1 MANGHDRPASFHRS
15 PQDAMN
21 APKEEFLYLA
31 CLYEGT
37 GVDKPDFLAV
47 VDADDGQIVH
57 RAADAEHRRRAASL
71 RLERLLSA
79 CHGARPLAP
88 RRARLPLVAVSTSST
103 SPTTRAART

>member
-1 MANGHDRPASFHRS
+1 MENGHHKPASFHRS

-47 VDADDGQIVH
+47 VKLFE
-57 RAADAEHRRRAASL
+57 RATGIPARRR
-71 RLERLLSA
+71 
-79 CHGARPLAP
+79 
-88 RRARLPLVAVSTSST
+88 
-103 SPTTRAART
+103 